1 MVKQRKYHP
10 QGEPIMKLR
19 TIVIVLFCLV
29 VLTSCTTGRDVIQM
43 EPIEPV
49 AESPAVQEVATDT
62 GETADDVLSITWETT
77 AEQWRGMY
85 GYRQT
90 VLLPP
95 DGYAKPSYG
104 YGSFDMDSSIGSAT
118 VRMELLTYEAGGTVT
133 IELREGPEY
142 HKGGG
147 VLDASEDTYEGWN
160 TVFVFIDENG
170 QEIAPDAGS
179 IIEILD
185 PDKPVILPTEPQP
198 AYFTVHNATGTTL
211 TYLDIYTNDMMAVD
225 ELGYNLLPQ
234 GPLPPGASVQIL
246 FDNHP
251 DLEEAILY
259 RYAQLLHVFA
269 ENEALETYYREWYPD
284 FDTLDLTISPDHK
297 FIMENSTEPAENA
310 IRIENQTDYDIIEL
324 YILTPDMEEGLDFS
338 KELLG
343 GMDLSGGQFVDIF
356 IDQWPYLQEFLSNSD
371 LSSLLVVAYDED
383 DYMLVKDWFPAFDSW
398 TLRLTHDDYFDL

>member
-1 MVKQRKYHP
+1 
-10 QGEPIMKLR
+10 MKLR

>member
-1 MVKQRKYHP
+1 MRVR
-10 QGEPIMKLR
+10 PIG
-19 TIVIVLFCLV
+19 IVLFCLV
-29 VLTSCTTGRDVIQM
+29 FLVSCTTGRDVVQL

-62 GETADDVLSITWETT
+62 EEKADETLAITWDTT

-85 GYRQT
+85 GHRQT
-90 VLLPP
+90 VSLPP
-95 DGYAKPSYG
+95 NGHAKPYYG
-104 YGSFDMDSSIGSAT
+104 YGSFDLDSSIGSAA
-118 VRMELLTYEAGGTVT
+118 VGLELLTYEKGGTVT

-142 HKGGG
+142 HKGGA

-170 QEIAPDAGS
+170 QEIAPEADS
-179 IIEILD
+179 IIEIPD
-185 PDKPVILPTEPQP
+185 PDEPEVLPTQP
-198 AYFTVHNATGTTL
+198 APTYFTVHNETGTTL
-211 TYLDIYTNDMMAVD
+211 TYLDIYTYDMMAVD

-234 GPLPPGASVQIL
+234 GPLPPGDSAQIL
-246 FDNHP
+246 FSEHK

-269 ENEALETYYREWYPD
+269 ENEELETFYREWYPD
-284 FDTLDLTISPDHK
+284 FETLDLRISAEHLYLP
-297 FIMENSTEPAENA
+297 ESTTETAANT

-324 YILTPDMEEGLDFS
+324 YILTPNMEVGLDFS

-343 GMDLSGGQFVDIF
+343 GIDLYSGLFADIF

-371 LSSLLVVAYDED
+371 MSSLLIIAYDED
-383 DYMLVKDWFPAFDSW
+383 DYMLVKDWFPAYDSW
-398 TLRLTHDDYFDL
+398 TIRLTYDDYFDL